1 MAELMQT
8 ERTYVKDLETCVK
21 VGIQAIKRYE
31 MKFTNTM
38 KDNILMS

>member
-21 VGIQAIKRYE
+21 VGIQALERFE

-38 KDNILMS
+38 KDNNLLS